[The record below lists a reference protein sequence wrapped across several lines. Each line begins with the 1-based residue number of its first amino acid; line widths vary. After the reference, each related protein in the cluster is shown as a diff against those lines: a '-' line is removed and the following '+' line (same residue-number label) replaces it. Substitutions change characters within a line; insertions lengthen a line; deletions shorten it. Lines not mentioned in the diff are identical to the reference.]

1 MTLSISA
8 ALVALWLAYAV
19 SPFVAAYR
27 LVGAVADR
35 DAAALSAGVD
45 FRALRASLGEQ
56 IARTYLRI
64 TGKAGAPGSLRDQ
77 LAQQLAVGVAASIA
91 DQILVDLV
99 SPQGLLDFLRTGAPP
114 DVEPDGLPT
123 PAGLSPQ
130 ALGNVWRAYLNS
142 ELGIA
147 RFFLDVPVDKPRQ
160 ENSPAPILPARLGL
174 EAVRHRAAGG
184 LAASHGAGAGEAGIV
199 SPPRLR
205 RSAPATDPRGDNSPV
220 LREAE

>member
-1 MTLSISA
+1 MRMTLSISA

-160 ENSPAPILPARLGL
+160 ENFRLQFCLRDWAWKLCGIELP
-174 EAVRHRAAGG
+174 EA
-184 LAASHGAGAGEAGIV
+184 LQ
-199 SPPRLR
+199 LR
-205 RSAPATDPRGDNSPV
+205 MAQELVKRESSRPRG
-220 LREAE
+220 

>member
-1 MTLSISA
+1 MRMTLSISA

-160 ENSPAPILPARLGL
+160 ESFRLQFCLRDWAWKLCGL
-174 EAVRHRAAGG
+174 ELPEALQVR
-184 LAASHGAGAGEAGIV
+184 LAQELAKRE
-199 SPPRLR
+199 
-205 RSAPATDPRGDNSPV
+205 SARPRG
-220 LREAE
+220 

>member
-1 MTLSISA
+1 MRMTLSISA

-77 LAQQLAVGVAASIA
+77 LAQQLAVGVAASVA

-160 ENSPAPILPARLGL
+160 ENFRLQFCLRDWAWKLCGIELPEALQLRLAQEL
-174 EAVRHRAAGG
+174 VKRESSR
-184 LAASHGAGAGEAGIV
+184 
-199 SPPRLR
+199 
-205 RSAPATDPRGDNSPV
+205 PRG
-220 LREAE
+220 

>member
-1 MTLSISA
+1 MRMTLSISA

-160 ENSPAPILPARLGL
+160 ENFRLQFCLRDWTWKLCGIELP
-174 EAVRHRAAGG
+174 EA
-184 LAASHGAGAGEAGIV
+184 LQ
-199 SPPRLR
+199 LR
-205 RSAPATDPRGDNSPV
+205 MAQELVKRESSRPRG
-220 LREAE
+220 

>member
-1 MTLSISA
+1 MRMTLSISA

-77 LAQQLAVGVAASIA
+77 LAQQLAVGVAASVA

-160 ENSPAPILPARLGL
+160 ESFRLQFCLRDWAWKLCGIEPP
-174 EAVRHRAAGG
+174 EALQLR
-184 LAASHGAGAGEAGIV
+184 LAQELVKRES
-199 SPPRLR
+199 SR
-205 RSAPATDPRGDNSPV
+205 PRG
-220 LREAE
+220 

>member
-1 MTLSISA
+1 MRMTLSISA
-8 ALVALWLAYAV
+8 ALVALWLAYAI

-45 FRALRASLGEQ
+45 FRAVRASLGEQ

-64 TGKAGAPGSLRDQ
+64 TGKAGPPGSLREQ
-77 LAQQLAVGVAASIA
+77 LAQQLAVGVAASAA

-114 DVEPDGLPT
+114 DIESDGLPT
-123 PAGLSPQ
+123 PAGLSTQ

-160 ENSPAPILPARLGL
+160 ESFRLQFCLRDWAWKLCGL
-174 EAVRHRAAGG
+174 ELPEALQVR
-184 LAASHGAGAGEAGIV
+184 LAQELA
-199 SPPRLR
+199 R
-205 RSAPATDPRGDNSPV
+205 RESARPRG
-220 LREAE
+220 

>member
-1 MTLSISA
+1 MRMTLSISA

-45 FRALRASLGEQ
+45 FRALRASLAEQ

-77 LAQQLAVGVAASIA
+77 LAQQLAVGVAASVA

-160 ENSPAPILPARLGL
+160 ESFRLQFCLRDWTWKLCGMELPELLQVRLAQELVKRESAR
-174 EAVRHRAAGG
+174 
-184 LAASHGAGAGEAGIV
+184 
-199 SPPRLR
+199 PR
-205 RSAPATDPRGDNSPV
+205 
-220 LREAE
+220 

>member
-45 FRALRASLGEQ
+45 FAVRGSPEQ
-56 IARTYLRI
+56 IARTYSRI

-77 LAQQLAVGVAASIA
+77 LAQQLAVGVAASVA

-114 DVEPDGLPT
+114 DVESDGLPT

-130 ALGNVWRAYLNS
+130 ALGNVWRAYS
-142 ELGIA
+142 IRSRA
-147 RFFLDVPVDKPRQ
+147 
-160 ENSPAPILPARLGL
+160 SPASSWMCRSTSLGRRARLQFCLRDWAWKLWHSSCRRPCRFAWHRNWRSGNWL
-174 EAVRHRAAGG
+174 VRAVEAV
-184 LAASHGAGAGEAGIV
+184 GAG
-199 SPPRLR
+199 
-205 RSAPATDPRGDNSPV
+205 D
-220 LREAE
+220 

>member
-1 MTLSISA
+1 MRMTLSISA

-45 FRALRASLGEQ
+45 FRAVRASLGEQ

-77 LAQQLAVGVAASIA
+77 LAQQLAVGVAASVA

-114 DVEPDGLPT
+114 DVESDGLPT

-160 ENSPAPILPARLGL
+160 ESFRLQFCLRDWAWKLCGIELPEALQVRLAQEL
-174 EAVRHRAAGG
+174 VKRESSR
-184 LAASHGAGAGEAGIV
+184 
-199 SPPRLR
+199 
-205 RSAPATDPRGDNSPV
+205 PRG
-220 LREAE
+220 

>member
-1 MTLSISA
+1 MRMTLSISA

-45 FRALRASLGEQ
+45 FRALRASLAEQ

-77 LAQQLAVGVAASIA
+77 LAQQLAVGVAASVA

-160 ENSPAPILPARLGL
+160 ESFRLQFCLRDWAWKLCGIELPEALQVRLAQELARR
-174 EAVRHRAAGG
+174 E
-184 LAASHGAGAGEAGIV
+184 
-199 SPPRLR
+199 
-205 RSAPATDPRGDNSPV
+205 SARPRG
-220 LREAE
+220 

>member
-1 MTLSISA
+1 MRMTLSISA

-45 FRALRASLGEQ
+45 FRAVRASLGEQ

-77 LAQQLAVGVAASIA
+77 LAQQLAVGVAASVA

-99 SPQGLLDFLRTGAPP
+99 SPQGLLNFLRTGAPP
-114 DVEPDGLPT
+114 DVQSDGLPT

-160 ENSPAPILPARLGL
+160 ESFRLQFCLRDWAWKLCGL
-174 EAVRHRAAGG
+174 ELPEALQVH
-184 LAASHGAGAGEAGIV
+184 LAQELA
-199 SPPRLR
+199 R
-205 RSAPATDPRGDNSPV
+205 RESARPRG
-220 LREAE
+220 

>member
-1 MTLSISA
+1 MRMTLSISA

-45 FRALRASLGEQ
+45 FRAVRASLGEQ

-77 LAQQLAVGVAASIA
+77 LAQQLAVGVAASVA

-114 DVEPDGLPT
+114 DVESDGLPT

-160 ENSPAPILPARLGL
+160 ESFRLQFCLRDWAWKLCGIELPEALQVRLAQ
-174 EAVRHRAAGG
+174 E
-184 LAASHGAGAGEAGIV
+184 LAKRELS
-199 SPPRLR
+199 R
-205 RSAPATDPRGDNSPV
+205 PRG
-220 LREAE
+220 

>member
-1 MTLSISA
+1 MRMTLSISA

-45 FRALRASLGEQ
+45 FRAVRASLGEQ

-77 LAQQLAVGVAASIA
+77 LAQQLAVGVAASVA

-114 DVEPDGLPT
+114 DVESDGLPT

-160 ENSPAPILPARLGL
+160 ESFRLQFCLRDWAWKLCGIELPEALQLRLAQEL
-174 EAVRHRAAGG
+174 VKRESSR
-184 LAASHGAGAGEAGIV
+184 
-199 SPPRLR
+199 
-205 RSAPATDPRGDNSPV
+205 PRG
-220 LREAE
+220 

>member
-1 MTLSISA
+1 MRMTLSISA

-45 FRALRASLGEQ
+45 FRAVRASLGEQ

-64 TGKAGAPGSLRDQ
+64 TGKAGAPSSLRDQ
-77 LAQQLAVGVAASIA
+77 LAQQLAVGVAASVA

-99 SPQGLLDFLRTGAPP
+99 SPQGLLNFLRTGAPP
-114 DVEPDGLPT
+114 DVQSDGLPT

-160 ENSPAPILPARLGL
+160 ESFRLQFCLRDWAWKLCGL
-174 EAVRHRAAGG
+174 ELPEALQVH
-184 LAASHGAGAGEAGIV
+184 LAQELA
-199 SPPRLR
+199 R
-205 RSAPATDPRGDNSPV
+205 RESARPRG
-220 LREAE
+220 

>member
-1 MTLSISA
+1 MRMTLSISA

-77 LAQQLAVGVAASIA
+77 LAQQLAVGVAASVA

-160 ENSPAPILPARLGL
+160 ENFRLQFCLRDWAWKLCGIELP
-174 EAVRHRAAGG
+174 EA
-184 LAASHGAGAGEAGIV
+184 LQ
-199 SPPRLR
+199 LR
-205 RSAPATDPRGDNSPV
+205 MAQELVKRESSRPRG
-220 LREAE
+220 

>member
-1 MTLSISA
+1 MRMTLSISA

-160 ENSPAPILPARLGL
+160 ESFRLQFCLRDWAWKLCGIELPEALQLRMAQGL
-174 EAVRHRAAGG
+174 VKRESSR
-184 LAASHGAGAGEAGIV
+184 
-199 SPPRLR
+199 
-205 RSAPATDPRGDNSPV
+205 PRG
-220 LREAE
+220 

>member
-1 MTLSISA
+1 MRMTLSISA

-77 LAQQLAVGVAASIA
+77 LAQQLAVGVAASVA

-114 DVEPDGLPT
+114 DVESDGLPT

-160 ENSPAPILPARLGL
+160 ESFRLQFCLRDWAWKLCGL
-174 EAVRHRAAGG
+174 ELPEALQVR
-184 LAASHGAGAGEAGIV
+184 LAQELAKRE
-199 SPPRLR
+199 
-205 RSAPATDPRGDNSPV
+205 SARPRG
-220 LREAE
+220 

>member
-1 MTLSISA
+1 MRMTLSISA
-8 ALVALWLAYAV
+8 ALVALWLAYAI

-45 FRALRASLGEQ
+45 FRAVRASLGEQ

-64 TGKAGAPGSLRDQ
+64 TGKAGAPGSLREQ
-77 LAQQLAVGVAASIA
+77 LAQQLAVGVAASVA

-114 DVEPDGLPT
+114 DIESDGLPT
-123 PAGLSPQ
+123 PAGLSTQ

-160 ENSPAPILPARLGL
+160 ESFRLQFCLRDWAWKLCGL
-174 EAVRHRAAGG
+174 ELPEVLQVR
-184 LAASHGAGAGEAGIV
+184 LAQELV
-199 SPPRLR
+199 R
-205 RSAPATDPRGDNSPV
+205 RESARPRG
-220 LREAE
+220 

>member
-1 MTLSISA
+1 MRMTLSISA

-45 FRALRASLGEQ
+45 FRAVRGSLGEQ

-77 LAQQLAVGVAASIA
+77 LAQQLAVGVAASVA

-160 ENSPAPILPARLGL
+160 ESFRLQFCLRDWAWKLCGIELPEALQVRLAQELARR
-174 EAVRHRAAGG
+174 E
-184 LAASHGAGAGEAGIV
+184 
-199 SPPRLR
+199 
-205 RSAPATDPRGDNSPV
+205 SARPRG
-220 LREAE
+220 

>member
-1 MTLSISA
+1 MRMTLSISA

-45 FRALRASLGEQ
+45 FRAVRASLGEQ

-77 LAQQLAVGVAASIA
+77 LAQQLAVGVAASVA

-114 DVEPDGLPT
+114 DVESDGLPT

-160 ENSPAPILPARLGL
+160 ESFRLQFCLRDWAWKLCGIELPEALQLRLARELVKR
-174 EAVRHRAAGG
+174 ESSR
-184 LAASHGAGAGEAGIV
+184 
-199 SPPRLR
+199 
-205 RSAPATDPRGDNSPV
+205 PRG
-220 LREAE
+220 